1 VRVTPDT
8 AIAKAWSSDED
19 PLAAGGSSSTDE
31 GISRPFI
38 AITWRKWSDPTP
50 AFPNDP
56 IPKKFSKYAAS
67 LPQQSCIIEQ
77 SRVTDMCSFR
87 QLLVP
92 PFAILAAMLILAGCS
107 SLPRTP
113 YTASDAVS
121 ATVLDLGE
129 LRRYADEPASTFKT
143 NVSSRTGPLSYL
155 ALSGGGA
162 DGAYGAGVLNG
173 WTAAGTRPE
182 FSVVSGVSTGA
193 LIAPFAFLGPAYDA
207 TLRDIYT
214 SGIAESLL
222 NTPNIVHALF
232 GSGLFGNTKL
242 RELVARYVGQDML
255 AAIAAEN
262 AKGREL
268 FVVTT
273 NLDTQRTV
281 IWDMG
286 RIAKIGSPQALDL
299 FRDVL
304 AASASIPV
312 VFPPML
318 IDAEANGHRF
328 QEMHVDGGVTAPVL
342 TLPEAFLLRNGA
354 FARGLRM
361 NIYVLINDKVE
372 RDFQL
377 VPNSTIDIAARASA
391 SVMKTQIRSVLYETY
406 DFTRRN
412 NVGFNLTYIDKDMP
426 SPGSFGFE
434 TSYMRSLYQY
444 GYDKAKIGAFWAK
457 APPSDDFLQNGVRYR
472 RSATLQ

>member
-1 VRVTPDT
+1 MTVMR
-8 AIAKAWSSDED
+8 ASHQ
-19 PLAAGGSSSTDE
+19 PLVA
-31 GISRPFI
+31 
-38 AITWRKWSDPTP
+38 
-50 AFPNDP
+50 
-56 IPKKFSKYAAS
+56 
-67 LPQQSCIIEQ
+67 L
-77 SRVTDMCSFR
+77 
-87 QLLVP
+87 
-92 PFAILAAMLILAGCS
+92 FAIVTAMFILAGCS
-107 SLPRTP
+107 SLPRTS
-113 YTASDAVS
+113 YTASDAAS
-121 ATVLDLGE
+121 SRVLNLGE
-129 LRRYADEPASTFKT
+129 LRWYADEPASTFLRT

-207 TLRDIYT
+207 TLRDVYT
-214 SGIAESLL
+214 SGVAESLL
-222 NTPNIVHALF
+222 NTPSIVRALF
-232 GSGLFGNTKL
+232 GSGLFGNTHL

-262 AKGREL
+262 AKGRRL
-268 FVVTT
+268 LIVTT

-281 IWDMG
+281 VWDMG
-286 RIAKIGSPQALDL
+286 RIATIGSTQALDL

-377 VPNSTIDIAARASA
+377 VPNSTIGIAARASA

-412 NVGFNLTYIDKDMP
+412 DFGFNLTYIDKDVP
-426 SPGSFGFE
+426 SPGSSGFE
-434 TSYMRSLYQY
+434 TSYMRSLYHY
-444 GYDKAKIGAFWAK
+444 GFDKAKTGDLWAK
-457 APPSDDFLQNGVRYR
+457 APPSDDSLQGGFRYR

>member
-1 VRVTPDT
+1 
-8 AIAKAWSSDED
+8 
-19 PLAAGGSSSTDE
+19 
-31 GISRPFI
+31 
-38 AITWRKWSDPTP
+38 
-50 AFPNDP
+50 
-56 IPKKFSKYAAS
+56 
-67 LPQQSCIIEQ
+67 
-77 SRVTDMCSFR
+77 MCFR
-87 QLLVP
+87 RWLTVW
-92 PFAILAAMLILAGCS
+92 PFAVLAVVLVLAGCS
-107 SLPRTP
+107 SLPRTS
-113 YTASDAVS
+113 YTASDAAS
-121 ATVLDLGE
+121 STVLNLRE
-129 LRRYADEPASTFKT
+129 LRTYADEPASTFLKS
-143 NVSSRTGPLSYL
+143 NASFRPGPLGYL

-173 WTAAGTRPE
+173 WSAAGTRPE
-182 FSVVSGVSTGA
+182 FSAVSGVSTGA

-207 TLRDIYT
+207 TLREVYT
-214 SGIAESLL
+214 SGMAESLL
-222 NTPNIVHALF
+222 NTPNIVRAVF
-232 GSGLFGNTKL
+232 GSGLFGNTHL
-242 RELVARYVGQDML
+242 RELVARYIGQDML

-262 AKGREL
+262 AKGRKL
-268 FVVTT
+268 LIVTT
-273 NLDTQRTV
+273 NLDTQRTA

-286 RIAKIGSPQALDL
+286 RIAAIRSAQALNL

-361 NIYVLINDKVE
+361 NIYVLVNDKVE

-377 VPNSTIDIAARASA
+377 MPNSTIDIAARASA
-391 SVMKTQIRSVLYETY
+391 SVTKTQIRSVLYETY
-406 DFTRRN
+406 DFARRN
-412 NVGFNLTYIDKDMP
+412 NLGFNLTYIDKDLP

-434 TSYMRSLYQY
+434 TSYMRALYQY
-444 GYDKAKIGAFWAK
+444 GYDKAKAGDFWAK
-457 APPSDDFLQNGVRYR
+457 APPSDDLLQNGVRYR

>member
-1 VRVTPDT
+1 
-8 AIAKAWSSDED
+8 
-19 PLAAGGSSSTDE
+19 
-31 GISRPFI
+31 
-38 AITWRKWSDPTP
+38 
-50 AFPNDP
+50 
-56 IPKKFSKYAAS
+56 
-67 LPQQSCIIEQ
+67 
-77 SRVTDMCSFR
+77 MCSRR
-87 QLLVP
+87 QLLVR
-92 PFAILAAMLILAGCS
+92 PFAFLAAMSVLAGCS
-107 SLPRTP
+107 SLPRTA
-113 YTASDAVS
+113 YTASDAAS
-121 ATVLDLGE
+121 STVLDLSE
-129 LRRYADEPASTFKT
+129 LRRYADEPASAYFKT
-143 NVSSRTGPLSYL
+143 DVNSRAGPLSYL

-173 WTAAGTRPE
+173 WTAAGTRPR

-222 NTPNIVHALF
+222 DTPSIVHALF
-232 GSGLFGNTKL
+232 GSGLFGNTQL

-255 AAIAAEN
+255 AAIAAEH
-262 AKGREL
+262 AKGRRL
-268 FVVTT
+268 LVVTT

-286 RIAKIGSPQALDL
+286 RIAAIGSPQALDL

-354 FARGLRM
+354 ITRGLRM
-361 NIYVLINDKVE
+361 NIYILVNDKVE
-372 RDFQL
+372 RDFRL

-391 SVMKTQIRSVLYETY
+391 SVMKTQIRSVLFETY
-406 DFTRRN
+406 DFARRN
-412 NVGFNLTYIDKDMP
+412 NFEFNLTYIAKDFP
-426 SPGSFGFE
+426 SPGSSGFE
-434 TSYMRSLYQY
+434 TGYMRSLYQY
-444 GYDKAKIGAFWAK
+444 GFDKAKAGDFWAK
-457 APPSDDFLQNGVRYR
+457 APPSDDSLLPDFRYR
-472 RSATLQ
+472 RSAASQ

>member
-1 VRVTPDT
+1 MR
-8 AIAKAWSSDED
+8 SSGH
-19 PLAAGGSSSTDE
+19 LFA
-31 GISRPFI
+31 R
-38 AITWRKWSDPTP
+38 
-50 AFPNDP
+50 
-56 IPKKFSKYAAS
+56 
-67 LPQQSCIIEQ
+67 LSCAL
-77 SRVTDMCSFR
+77 VA
-87 QLLVP
+87 LLV
-92 PFAILAAMLILAGCS
+92 LAGCS
-107 SLPRTP
+107 SFTRTP
-113 YTASDAVS
+113 YTATDAAS
-121 ATVLDLGE
+121 SRVLDLSQ
-129 LRRYADEPASTFKT
+129 LRRYSDEPASTFLKT
-143 NVSSRTGPLSYL
+143 DVSFRAGPLTYL

-173 WTAAGTRPE
+173 WTAAGTRPA
-182 FSVVSGVSTGA
+182 FAVVWGVSTGA

-207 TLRDIYT
+207 TLREVYT
-214 SGIAESLL
+214 SGVAENLL

-232 GSGLFGNTKL
+232 GSGLFGNTHL
-242 RELVARYVGQDML
+242 RELVARYVGRDML
-255 AAIAAEN
+255 GAIAAEH
-262 AKGREL
+262 AKGRRL
-268 FVVTT
+268 LIVTT

-286 RIAKIGSPQALDL
+286 RIATVGSAQALGL

-318 IDAEANGHRF
+318 IDAEANGRRF

-354 FARGLRM
+354 LAGGLHM
-361 NIYVLINDKVE
+361 NIYVLVNDKVE

-391 SVMKTQIRSVLYETY
+391 SVTKTQIRSVLYETY
-406 DFTRRN
+406 DFARHN
-412 NVGFNLTYIDKDMP
+412 NFGFNLTYVDRDFP

-444 GYDKAKIGAFWAK
+444 GYDKAKAGGFWAK
-457 APPSDDFLQNGVRYR
+457 APASENHR
-472 RSATLQ
+472 RAATLQ

>member
-1 VRVTPDT
+1 
-8 AIAKAWSSDED
+8 
-19 PLAAGGSSSTDE
+19 
-31 GISRPFI
+31 
-38 AITWRKWSDPTP
+38 
-50 AFPNDP
+50 
-56 IPKKFSKYAAS
+56 
-67 LPQQSCIIEQ
+67 
-77 SRVTDMCSFR
+77 MCSR
-87 QLLVP
+87 RHWHVQPIAL
-92 PFAILAAMLILAGCS
+92 LAAMFILAGCS
-107 SLPRTP
+107 SLARTS
-113 YTASDAVS
+113 YTASDAAS
-121 ATVLDLGE
+121 SRVLDLGE
-129 LRRYADEPASTFKT
+129 LRSYADEPASTFLKT
-143 NVSSRTGPLSYL
+143 NVNPRAGVLSYL

-182 FSVVSGVSTGA
+182 FSAVSGVSTGA

-207 TLRDIYT
+207 TLRDVYT

-222 NTPNIVHALF
+222 NTPSIVHALF
-232 GSGLFGNTKL
+232 GSGLFGNTHL
-242 RELVARYVGQDML
+242 RELVARYVGRDML
-255 AAIAAEN
+255 AAIAAEH
-262 AKGREL
+262 AKGRRL
-268 FVVTT
+268 LIVTT

-286 RIAKIGSPQALDL
+286 RIAAIGSPQALDL

-318 IDAEANGHRF
+318 IDAEANGRRF

-361 NIYVLINDKVE
+361 NIYVLVNDKVE

-391 SVMKTQIRSVLYETY
+391 SVIKTQIRSVLYETY
-406 DFTRRN
+406 DFARRN
-412 NVGFNLTYIDKDMP
+412 NFGFNLTYIAKDLP
-426 SPGSFGFE
+426 SPGSSGFE

-444 GYDKAKIGAFWAK
+444 GYDKAKSGDFWAK
-457 APPSDDFLQNGVRYR
+457 APPPDDSLPSGLRYR